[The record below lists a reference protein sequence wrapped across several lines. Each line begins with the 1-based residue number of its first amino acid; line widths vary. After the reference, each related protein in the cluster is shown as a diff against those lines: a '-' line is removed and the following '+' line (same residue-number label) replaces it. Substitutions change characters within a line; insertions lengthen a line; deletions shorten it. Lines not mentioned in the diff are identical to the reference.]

1 MSRSKIIV
9 EDVKVSGFHV
19 KGSCPWEFTGPA
31 SLEFYVRRVLK
42 SGEEIRAVLAIAIEP
57 GYFTDG
63 ASTFWPIS
71 LLVPKWKKGDDVYNA
86 APVGHD
92 ILYMFQGVVPDIS
105 SPNEPV
111 LLSREEV
118 DDILRG
124 TWRIA
129 GMSRL
134 LAGCADKGVE
144 IFAGSSRHWGNDSYG
159 VADKVSLSWT
169 PLSEVA

>member
-9 EDVKVSGFHV
+9 EDVKVSGFPV

-31 SLEFYVRRVLK
+31 SLEFYVHRVLK

-71 LLVPKWKKGDDVYNA
+71 KLVPQWRDGDDEYNA
-86 APVGHD
+86 APVAHD
-92 ILYMFQGVVPDIS
+92 VLYMLGGVIAGEFEAVH
-105 SPNEPV
+105 
-111 LLSREEV
+111 LSREEV

-124 TWRIA
+124 IWRCW
-129 GMSRL
+129 GMGRL
-134 LAGCADKGVE
+134 LAGFADKGVE
-144 IFAGSSRHWGNDSYG
+144 IFAGGKRHWGSDAYG
-159 VADKVSLSWT
+159 VRQFARAKWT
-169 PLSEVA
+169 VME